1 MPYIQHTWYAGD
13 TVEIHKTYSARYG
26 KKIARGPNRNKTTE
40 DVKKY
45 NAELAE
51 RELRMLL
58 NPGYGCTVSGQA
70 ACVNAGGVLTKH
82 LQSAPHTAVDI
93 ITAVYFL
100 SHLRRDYSAATQM
113 YGGKSGHTMRRFTV
127 LP

>member
-51 RELRMLL
+51 RELRLLL
-58 NPGYGCTVSGQA
+58 NASNRINESLIPLSTGMIMTYGIICT
-70 ACVNAGGVLTKH
+70 K
-82 LQSAPHTAVDI
+82 
-93 ITAVYFL
+93 
-100 SHLRRDYSAATQM
+100 
-113 YGGKSGHTMRRFTV
+113 
-127 LP
+127 